1 MKLSSNVTIPP
12 CHCGI
17 ISFSLT
23 KRAARGGDE
32 QREHYMFRITV
43 DLRGERQ
50 KHIFLCDDLA
60 ELTATLMTVIGF
72 DLFTAQRLVGAA
84 PMQVN

>member
-1 MKLSSNVTIPP
+1 MKLSTNVTIPP

-17 ISFSLT
+17 ISYCLT
-23 KRAARGGDE
+23 RRDAMAGK
-32 QREHYMFRITV
+32 REHYMFRITV
-43 DLRGERQ
+43 VLRGDLQ

-60 ELTATLMTVIGF
+60 ELVGTLMTVIGF